1 MRILLFAVILLSAAI
16 AHLPGARLLA
26 QDKPALKPGE
36 IVTGELTNAAPE
48 AQFTFSG
55 KKDDYY
61 IVTFQGYGKDRI
73 LADLSVQDSKGAS
86 VASGFADDGVL
97 LKLPADGD
105 YNVVVKRRA
114 SGEGPFALQLYPV
127 NTLQIGQHAEAEITY
142 RLLLDE
148 GRFVG
153 TDAYFM
159 VVSEKDV
166 SVTITLGER
175 QYPQHITGFLSYNIS
190 QPRATDKSRQE
201 TVFSGS
207 GHRFAGLSIMVPG
220 TREYYLVSL
229 AFNGYAST
237 KKLKKDDLLT
247 QRFTVAAEVK

>member
-1 MRILLFAVILLSAAI
+1 MRKLLFAVILLSAAM

-36 IVTGELTNAAPE
+36 IVTGELTNTAQE

-55 KKDDYY
+55 KKDEYY

-73 LADLSVQDSKGAS
+73 LADLLVQNSKGAT
-86 VASGFADDGVL
+86 VASGFADDDLL

-105 YNVVVKRRA
+105 YNVVVKRKA
-114 SGEGPFALQLYPV
+114 SGEGPYALQLYPV
-127 NTLQIGQHAEAEITY
+127 TALQIGQPAEAEITY
-142 RLLLDE
+142 RLLVDE

-159 VVSEKDV
+159 VVSDKDLY
-166 SVTITLGER
+166 VTITLGER
-175 QYPQHITGFLSYNIS
+175 QYPKHITGFISYNIS

-201 TVFSGS
+201 TVFNGS
-207 GHRFAGLSIMVPG
+207 GQRIAGLSIMVPG
-220 TREYYLVSL
+220 TKEYYLVSL

-237 KKLKKDDLLT
+237 NKLKKDDLLT
-247 QRFTVAAEVK
+247 QRFTVAAETK